1 MEGGHDALGENPGA
15 EGAGRLPRDAAIEDE
30 LHLVGPA
37 QVEILAHDFFE
48 EAAAGAGPIE
58 DLGQGEFR
66 LEDRELVAIA
76 GAAMRGREG
85 MREAAEPLADD
96 RVDLRG
102 IEGVGDPLHARRLR
116 TGADAIVEGL
126 VRDVTLRELALEPL
140 MPVEAD
146 LHRVGK
152 VGAELDE
159 EGTEVP
165 IEQIEVV
172 VIDRGG

>member
-85 MREAAEPLADD
+85 MREAAEPLADE
-96 RVDLRG
+96 V
-102 IEGVGDPLHARRLR
+102 
-116 TGADAIVEGL
+116 L
-126 VRDVTLRELALEPL
+126 VNNQLEEALEAL
-140 MPVEAD
+140 K
-146 LHRVGK
+146 K
-152 VGAELDE
+152 VIS
-159 EGTEVP
+159 GTVLSENHVSF
-165 IEQIEVV
+165 
-172 VIDRGG
+172 